1 MSENNIISTTLKS
14 ENNNF
19 PSKKQRLDNI
29 LSFPSLMGFG
39 TFMVETRRLLL
50 MPEKLVIAIWIW
62 QRITKI

>member
-39 TFMVETRRLLL
+39 TFMVEN
-50 MPEKLVIAIWIW
+50 PEVIINALK
-62 QRITKI
+62 TG